1 MTNLMDRKVK
11 RAPALAP
18 LVIES
23 REPPVA
29 SEPASIHKGPGRKVG
44 KSPTWNAPRP
54 VLADQY
60 DDNPPPRAA

>member
-29 SEPASIHKGPGRKVG
+29 SEPASIHKGPGRKVTKG
-44 KSPTWNAPRP
+44 PTFNAPRP
-54 VLADQY
+54 TLADRY
-60 DDNPPPRAA
+60 GDDDLPPAA